1 MVVLAGDLDIS
12 SGRQFAEQ
20 LAPIEQQRPATIV
33 IDLRDTGFVD
43 SAGLGQLIGATTRA
57 RSDHRRVVL
66 VTGPAIA
73 RLLAISGAAKA
84 LDTTTDPATLD

>member
-1 MVVLAGDLDIS
+1 MLAGDLDLATS
-12 SGRQFAEQ
+12 RQFAEQ

-33 IDLRDTGFVD
+33 IDLRHTRFVD

-57 RSDHRRVVL
+57 RADDRRVVL
-66 VTGPAIA
+66 VTGPAAVDRLIA
-73 RLLAISGAAKA
+73 TTGAAQI